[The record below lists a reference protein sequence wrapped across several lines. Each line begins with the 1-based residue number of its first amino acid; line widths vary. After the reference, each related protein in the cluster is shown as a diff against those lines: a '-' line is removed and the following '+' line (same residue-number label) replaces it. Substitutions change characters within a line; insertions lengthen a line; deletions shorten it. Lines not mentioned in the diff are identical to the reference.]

1 MTNTGNSHVW
11 SHHNPRVSMETHFQ
25 SCFSVDIWCGVI
37 ESQVIGP
44 FVLEERLTSERY
56 LRFLE
61 GNLPMLLD
69 VLLHIS

>member
-1 MTNTGNSHVW
+1 
-11 SHHNPRVSMETHFQ
+11 METHFQ